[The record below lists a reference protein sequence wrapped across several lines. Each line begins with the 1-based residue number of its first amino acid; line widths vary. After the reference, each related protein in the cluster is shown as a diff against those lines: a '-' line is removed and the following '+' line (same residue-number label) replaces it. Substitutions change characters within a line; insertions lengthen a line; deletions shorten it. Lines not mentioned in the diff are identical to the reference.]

1 MRIVNRV
8 YFNNHNGSLKRV
20 ASPQQKTTRIKF
32 KVVRRLETIIRNCAA
47 YSIYS
52 HALLTKNDQEYFS
65 SRKTIQKTRPKTAR
79 HILSQTPY
87 VRVSTPHRDNTS
99 RHIHYHIQSKT
110 NQHKKL
116 STKSHRDN
124 KHFHT
129 VFTRRRRF
137 YMMHRFKVFFN
148 LL

>member
-1 MRIVNRV
+1 MGRITTTK
-8 YFNNHNGSLKRV
+8 NHRF
-20 ASPQQKTTRIKF
+20 F
-32 KVVRRLETIIRNCAA
+32 KQVVRRLETIIRNCAA

-65 SRKTIQKTRPKTAR
+65 SRETIQKTRPKTAR

-87 VRVSTPHRDNTS
+87 ARVSTPHRDNTS
-99 RHIHYHIQSKT
+99 RHIHYHTQAKI

-137 YMMHRFKVFFN
+137 YMMHRFKSFLN
-148 LL
+148 LF